1 MEVKAGIFDDV
12 LALFSQRWLQAGVAV
27 LAMGAF
33 FTCRDGFDAV
43 NQLAFLWQLQGPVIQ
58 GI

>member
-1 MEVKAGIFDDV
+1 
-12 LALFSQRWLQAGVAV
+12 
-27 LAMGAF
+27 MGAF